1 MLVLR
6 YQDGMGGKALPR
18 KRRKQTMRNNI
29 VKRLWACILCV
40 VLIGGLTACG
50 GGNTT
55 KETQAQTQ
63 GGETN
68 GTQEAEP
75 QTLRVMWW
83 GNQNRAD
90 LTSQMCDLF
99 EEKHPGVTVEIEFTD
114 FKGYWDKLST
124 LAISNQMP
132 DVIQMDLGYLAQ
144 YSESGQLKA
153 LDSYM
158 TDGAIDVSGVNA
170 TSLNSGK
177 YKDVTYA
184 IPTGSNATTLAYR
197 LDVVK
202 AAGVEIPMEMTW
214 SEFIAIAKT
223 VYEKTGRTQTL
234 TNGDYFELSLRNAG
248 LSYFNDDNTALGFDD
263 PAYIVD
269 TWQRSLTAIEEGY
282 GLAPSKASATGKTD
296 VLIQDTWVTN
306 VWTNQLATY
315 ESDSGCELG
324 VAQIVAEDDAVA
336 PSNWLKP
343 AMFWSIPSE
352 AKNADLAAEF
362 INFFINE
369 TAVYDIVGVDR
380 GIPIDKDVQAYIEAK
395 LEGVAAKNNAFI
407 SWLSTE
413 GEVGDIIVDLN
424 AEAVQVRD
432 LLAETTQG
440 VMLGVITDLEAAAK
454 DFMQKANNILAGAAK

>member
-1 MLVLR
+1 
-6 YQDGMGGKALPR
+6 
-18 KRRKQTMRNNI
+18 MRNNI
-29 VKRLWACILCV
+29 LKRLWACVLCIL
-40 VLIGGLTACG
+40 LIGGLAACSG
-50 GGNTT
+50 GGTT
-55 KETQAQTQ
+55 KTTQADS
-63 GGETN
+63 ETG
-68 GTQEAEP
+68 GTQAVEP

-90 LTSQMCDLF
+90 MTSQMCDLF
-99 EEKHPGVTVEIEFTD
+99 EQTHPGVTVEVEFTD

-153 LDSYM
+153 LDGYM
-158 TDGAIDVSGVNA
+158 TGGAIDVSGVNA

-184 IPTGSNATTLAYR
+184 IPTGSNSTTLAYR

-223 VYEKTGRTQTL
+223 VYEKTGKTQTV
-234 TNGDYFELSLRNAG
+234 TNGDYFEFGLRNAG
-248 LSYFNDDNTALGFDD
+248 LSYFNKDYTALGFED
-263 PAYIVD
+263 PSFIVD
-269 TWQRSLTAIEEGY
+269 NWQRALTAIEDGY
-282 GLAPSKASATGKTD
+282 GLAPSKATATGKTD
-296 VLIQDTWVTN
+296 IFIQDTWAAN

-324 VAQIVAEDDAVA
+324 LVQVLAEDDAVA
-336 PSNWLKP
+336 PSNWMKP
-343 AMFWSIPSE
+343 AMFWSIPAE

-362 INFFINE
+362 INFFVNE
-369 TAVYDIVGVDR
+369 NAVYDIVGVDR
-380 GIPIDKDVQAYIEAK
+380 GIPIDKDVQAYIESK

-407 SWLSTE
+407 SWLGTE
-413 GEVGDIIVDLN
+413 GEIGDIIVDLN
-424 AEAVQVRD
+424 AESVQVRD

-440 VMLGVITDLEAAAK
+440 VLLGVITDLEAAAK